1 MREELVLKHMV
12 GGRTFIQTRKDKL
25 NYTVLP
31 NGDHWEIAIHLS
43 PEVDIQ
49 EILKWKRELNLVLF
63 QEFNEQPTNKI
74 WLYTK
79 NKIVQYHEQS
89 RLLTIIAES
98 RIEYI
103 PCNYSML
110 Y

>member
-12 GGRTFIQTRKDKL
+12 GGTFIHTGKDKL
-25 NYTVLP
+25 AYTVTT
-31 NGDHWEIAIHLS
+31 NGDYWEIAIHLS

-49 EILKWKRELNLVLF
+49 KILKWNRELNLSLF
-63 QEFNEQPTNKI
+63 QGLNDQTIKI

-79 NKIVQYHEQS
+79 NKIVQYNEQS

-103 PCNYSML
+103 PCNYSM
-110 Y
+110 